1 MEKIFRTLLFSGGA
15 SRCAEKAIKKQ
26 KIFPL
31 LTATLLLWRHCFF
44 LYARMRTCFMSYLSN
59 GAKQFYMDRHN
70 IMYKQLPRRMRKSF
84 LKWKKCTFSDV
95 RWKATKKERKWLHES
110 HVESIKI
117 IKLMMWTNRKYFSC
131 LSLVPILFFPS
142 AISFFVCYCS
152 DVDIFLFPLFAFFM
166 LFCSGCFNIILIM
179 QSFQFSGIN

>member
-1 MEKIFRTLLFSGGA
+1 MLDGKQP
-15 SRCAEKAIKKQ
+15 KK
-26 KIFPL
+26 
-31 LTATLLLWRHCFF
+31 
-44 LYARMRTCFMSYLSN
+44 
-59 GAKQFYMDRHN
+59 
-70 IMYKQLPRRMRKSF
+70 
-84 LKWKKCTFSDV
+84 
-95 RWKATKKERKWLHES
+95 RKWLHES

-152 DVDIFLFPLFAFFM
+152 DVDIFLFSLFAFFM

-179 QSFQFSGIN
+179 QSFQFSGINWGSFECIKVGSSQITSRKQVFLDFRQKTVISCKDLLNFAPRKNAPLYPPLLHSCLHPCLPPLSQIF